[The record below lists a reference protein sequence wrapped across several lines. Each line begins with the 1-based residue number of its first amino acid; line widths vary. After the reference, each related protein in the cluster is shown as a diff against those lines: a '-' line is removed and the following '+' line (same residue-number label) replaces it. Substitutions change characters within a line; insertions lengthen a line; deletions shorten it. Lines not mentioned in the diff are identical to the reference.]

1 MRVLAFTLLFVG
13 VGIIMFYGNRAM
25 FDHLALARIQHEEK
39 VKACNRGGAI
49 YADGVCQHPF
59 APICRRTLDCPPYPR
74 RL

>member
-1 MRVLAFTLLFVG
+1 MIRLTILFMVPIILGVVCARYVLQE
-13 VGIIMFYGNRAM
+13 IN
-25 FDHLALARIQHEEK
+25 LARVVHEEK